1 MRSAMSNLPGE
12 LMLKRPHYVALGV
25 VVILTIVLLKLP
37 RRTASNLKLAI
48 SGSFLPSFGLAS
60 SAEKLAN
67 RSSYAT
73 IPRQTLIE
81 RIQQLEREN
90 KEAQM
95 HLMQAE
101 EAKKENARLRQQ
113 LGVAQRFPW
122 KPKIARV
129 IARDPA
135 NWWRTLRIDLGARD
149 GVVTNAPVLTAE
161 GLVGRVSEVGFAT
174 SQVVLVGDP
183 DCRVSVLV
191 GDGPNREQGVI
202 APSSSSPLDSTLV
215 DLSYLSRNAKLAV
228 GMPVVTSGIGGVFPP
243 GILVG
248 QIADFRTIGY
258 GLYREA
264 RVSLAVKMNSLEEV
278 WVKMP

>member
-1 MRSAMSNLPGE
+1 MHVPHE

-25 VVILTIVLLKLP
+25 VVILTILLLKLP
-37 RRTASNLKLAI
+37 SRTVSNLKLAI
-48 SGSFLPSFGLAS
+48 SGLFLPPFGLAN

-67 RSSYAT
+67 NSSYVA
-73 IPRQTLIE
+73 IPKQTLIE
-81 RIQQLEREN
+81 RIQQLEKEN
-90 KEAQM
+90 HEAQM
-95 HLMQAE
+95 RLMQAE

-113 LGVAQRFPW
+113 LGMAQRFQW
-122 KPKIARV
+122 KPKIASV

-135 NWWRTLRIDLGARD
+135 NWWRTIRIDLGSRD
-149 GVVTNAPVLTAE
+149 GVVTNAPVLTSE

-191 GDGPNREQGVI
+191 GSGPNREQGVI
-202 APSSSSPLDSTLV
+202 EPLASPLDNALV
-215 DLSYLSRNAKLAV
+215 DLRYLSRNAKLAV
-228 GMPVVTSGIGGVFPP
+228 GMPVVTSGIGGIFPP

-278 WVKMP
+278 FVKMP

>member
-1 MRSAMSNLPGE
+1 MSNVLDE

-37 RRTASNLKLAI
+37 SRTASNLKLAI
-48 SGSFLPSFGLAS
+48 SGSFLPLFGLAS

-67 RSSYAT
+67 GSSYAA
-73 IPRQTLIE
+73 IPKHALIE
-81 RIQQLEREN
+81 RLQQIEKEN
-90 KEAQM
+90 REAQLR
-95 HLMQAE
+95 LMQAE

-113 LGVAQRFPW
+113 LGMAQRYAW
-122 KPKIARV
+122 KSKLARV

-135 NWWRTLRIDLGARD
+135 NWWRTLRIDLGSRD
-149 GVVTNAPVLTAE
+149 GVVTNAPVLTAD
-161 GLVGRVSEVGFAT
+161 GFVGRVSEVGFAT
-174 SQVVLVGDP
+174 SQVVLIGDP
-183 DCRVSVLV
+183 DCRVAVLV
-191 GDGPNREQGVI
+191 GEGANREQGVI

-228 GMPVVTSGIGGVFPP
+228 GMPVVTSGIGGIFPP

-248 QIADFRTIGY
+248 QIADFRTVGY

-264 RVSLAVKMNSLEEV
+264 RVSLAVKLNSLEEV